1 MKVTNPVYRSQA
13 LAQLPVACST
23 LTASNGKLGKGLG
36 KKLVTRGV
44 SVTRAA
50 RSVVFKRRVLQI
62 HSTTTLLLYG
72 RQRNGQQVA
81 DKSKEMR
88 RCQRVVAIL

>member
-1 MKVTNPVYRSQA
+1 MGGANCVQNTRSA
-13 LAQLPVACST
+13 FPGPRQLPVVCNT

-36 KKLVTRGV
+36 KKLVARGV
-44 SVTRAA
+44 SAYQSRFQPSCFT
-50 RSVVFKRRVLQI
+50 L
-62 HSTTTLLLYG
+62 HSTTVW
-72 RQRNGQQVA
+72 QQNGQQVA